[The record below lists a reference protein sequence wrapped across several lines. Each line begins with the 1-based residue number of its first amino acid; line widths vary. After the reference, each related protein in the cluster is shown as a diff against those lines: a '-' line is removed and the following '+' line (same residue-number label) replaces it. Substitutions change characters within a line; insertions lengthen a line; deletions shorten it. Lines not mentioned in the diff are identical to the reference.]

1 MLKYGKIK
9 SKDMFKYIIIISII
23 FIFAVLISNKQ
34 TILEGF
40 FNSENKKYSVE
51 YYYMEGCGH
60 CVEFNDSG
68 IWDQLNNNTW
78 LNVSLKKYNR
88 SENLER
94 VNQLNISSFPTI
106 IAVDNSTGTPNI
118 IASFEDER
126 TYDKIFN
133 FIKKYDSL

>member
-60 CVEFNDSG
+60 CVEFNNSG

>member
-23 FIFAVLISNKQ
+23 FIFAVLISNKK

-60 CVEFNDSG
+60 CVEFNNSG

>member
-1 MLKYGKIK
+1 
-9 SKDMFKYIIIISII
+9 MFKYIIIISII